1 MANQLTSYDERT
13 TLARANPAPCR
24 PARVTAAVKC
34 EGAILVEA
42 ALITVPA
49 TANVDGEAASST
61 QSHTHIGTGHDD
73 IGSTTGDGMNKQMRR
88 YPRKSG
94 SASSAGV
101 PVAGLASETPVDRRR
116 FLIGMRAIAAIG
128 AGTL

>member
-1 MANQLTSYDERT
+1 MQGRL
-13 TLARANPAPCR
+13 
-24 PARVTAAVKC
+24 
-34 EGAILVEA
+34 
-42 ALITVPA
+42 

-101 PVAGLASETPVDRRR
+101 PVAGLASEMPVDRRR
-116 FLIGMRAIAAIG
+116 FLIGMRTIATIG
-128 AGTL
+128 AGTLALASGWRSALAQSYPTAP